1 MLIKIIIITVVLLV
15 IAGIGLALKYYNQ
28 KRSPFY
34 KKWRIGFFKRNELKE
49 YKKTDK
55 D

>member
-1 MLIKIIIITVVLLV
+1 MLIKIVIITIVLLV
-15 IAGIGLALKYYNQ
+15 IAGIGLAIKYYNQ

-34 KKWRIGFFKRNELKE
+34 KKWRIGYFKRREIKENE
-49 YKKTDK
+49 KTDK